1 MTGKEFKN
9 WVAGIPD
16 DAVVTCDGRELHITS
31 VTCESPAAFGY
42 PPTAEIKVVIAGR
55 PRSGRPFPDAETR

>member
-16 DAVVTCDGRELHITS
+16 DAVVTCDGRELHIIS
-31 VTCESPAAFGY
+31 VTCESPTAFCDH
-42 PPTAEIKVVIAGR
+42 PTAEIKMTSL
-55 PRSGRPFPDAETR
+55 PRIGRPFPDAETR

>member
-1 MTGKEFKN
+1 MTGKELKN

-16 DAVVTCDGRELHITS
+16 DAVVICDGRELHIIS
-31 VTCESPAAFGY
+31 VTCESPTAFGDH
-42 PPTAEIKVVIAGR
+42 PTAEIKMTITGR

>member
-16 DAVVTCDGRELHITS
+16 DAVVAVDGRELHITGMS
-31 VTCESPAAFGY
+31 CQSPMPGDPY
-42 PPTAEIKVVIAGR
+42 PIVSLDIITTSMARK
-55 PRSGRPFPDAETR
+55 GRPFPDAETR